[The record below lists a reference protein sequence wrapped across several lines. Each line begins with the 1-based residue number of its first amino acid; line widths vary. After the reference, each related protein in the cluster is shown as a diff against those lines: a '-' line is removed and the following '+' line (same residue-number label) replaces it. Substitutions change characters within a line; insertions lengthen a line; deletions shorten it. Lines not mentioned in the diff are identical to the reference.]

1 MIDNNQKRDLSTSKL
16 DHNSNETENLFLDD
30 LHIISDLGKDRRFDK
45 IISLV
50 TMTFASLTDYSML

>member
-16 DHNSNETENLFLDD
+16 DNETENLFLDD
-30 LHIISDLGKDRRFDK
+30 LHIISDLGKDRRFDE

-50 TMTFASLTDYSML
+50 TMTFAYLTDYSML

>member
-16 DHNSNETENLFLDD
+16 DHNSKETENLFLDD